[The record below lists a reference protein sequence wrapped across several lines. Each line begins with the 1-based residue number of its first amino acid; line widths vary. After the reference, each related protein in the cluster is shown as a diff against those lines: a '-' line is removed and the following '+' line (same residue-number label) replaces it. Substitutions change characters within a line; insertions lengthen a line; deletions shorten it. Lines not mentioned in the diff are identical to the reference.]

1 MVRLLLRRGWNQI
14 HAKFP
19 QSKKLCFVGF
29 VIHVIQDVPFV
40 SRFLVWT
47 LLLFLW
53 ACISHQRVN
62 LVAKAHSYS
71 LDMLKWNVIS
81 PWEVF
86 FSSNSQSPPTCSNGS
101 WTRGWVSFQ
110 ELTKL
115 EFYKEFL
122 VWGAPHHPTQRR
134 ITEQESDY
142 GNSYH
147 WKIKLQFNHLLLI
160 SFLYWILIHF

>member
-14 HAKFP
+14 HTKFP
-19 QSKKLCFVGF
+19 QSKKIVFCWVYHSCNSRCSLC
-29 VIHVIQDVPFV
+29 IQLSCLNFTFIFV
-40 SRFLVWT
+40 SLYFSPKSQPGGKST
-47 LLLFLW
+47 QLLFG
-53 ACISHQRVN
+53 HV
-62 LVAKAHSYS
+62 
-71 LDMLKWNVIS
+71 
-81 PWEVF
+81 EVKCSITLRSF

-101 WTRGWVSFQ
+101 WTRCWVSFQ
-110 ELTKL
+110 ELTKS

-122 VWGAPHHPTQRR
+122 VCGAPHHPTQRR